1 MKNAKL
7 SPWNNKWSDVFD
19 FSAKQD
25 EEHFAVNSNYLSE
38 EFVPE
43 FEHLKALHDNL
54 NQKR

>member
-1 MKNAKL
+1 MKHAKL